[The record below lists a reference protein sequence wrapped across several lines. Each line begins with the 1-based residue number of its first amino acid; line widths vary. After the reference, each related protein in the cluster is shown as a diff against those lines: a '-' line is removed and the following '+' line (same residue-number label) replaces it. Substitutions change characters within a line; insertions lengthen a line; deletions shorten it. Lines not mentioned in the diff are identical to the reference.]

1 MSAAHAYEFEVPEH
15 SPAPTEAVD
24 RAVDGNVVYLTRSGR
39 RVAAVVP
46 AERSQADIE
55 TIVEGLL
62 AVVEPIVESDPVSG
76 ERLLQTWIAS
86 VEAGRDDELARAM
99 VEALQDMLDDLRE
112 LPDAADRLAA
122 YRAGRASGVPWEQAS
137 GSLICDVARG
147 DRPSRPQA
155 ARGSRAV
162 PRVLL

>member
-46 AERSQADIE
+46 AERAEADIE
-55 TIVEGLL
+55 AIVEGLL
-62 AVVEPIVESDPVSG
+62 AVVEPIVESDPAHA

-86 VEAGRDDELARAM
+86 IDAGRNDELARAM
-99 VEALQDMLDDLRE
+99 VSALRDMLDDLRE
-112 LPDAADRLAA
+112 LPEATERLAA
-122 YRAGRASGVPWEQAS
+122 HRAGHMRGVPWDQAMRE
-137 GSLICDVARG
+137 LD
-147 DRPSRPQA
+147 
-155 ARGSRAV
+155 
-162 PRVLL
+162 L

>member
-15 SPAPTEAVD
+15 SPAPAEAVD

-46 AERSQADIE
+46 AGRTQADIE
-55 TIVEGLL
+55 VIIGGLL
-62 AVVEPIVESDPVSG
+62 AVVEPIVESDPANG

-86 VEAGRDDELARAM
+86 VEAGRDDEMARDM

-112 LPDAADRLAA
+112 LPDATDRLAA
-122 YRAGRASGVPWEQAS
+122 YRAGQASAISWEQAKRE
-137 GSLICDVARG
+137 LDLRT
-147 DRPSRPQA
+147 
-155 ARGSRAV
+155 
-162 PRVLL
+162 